1 MNRINRR
8 RNNTVTIRMNDAEYA
23 RFRKSVKTAGI
34 TQQAYIINAVDHASV
49 PSSEQIS
56 VLKDLSCTFAEYTK
70 QLRGLA
76 TNVNQMAHVANS
88 MGIIPSGK
96 ELADISSQ
104 LNEYRKECAET
115 WQSIRSSISPQKVT
129 EQ

>member
-8 RNNTVTIRMNDAEYA
+8 RNKTVTIRMNDAEYA

-56 VLKDLSCTFAEYTK
+56 VLKDLSCKFAEHTK

-76 TNVNQMAHVANS
+76 TNVNQMARVANS

-104 LNEYRKECAET
+104 LNEYRKECTET

-129 EQ
+129 ER